1 MKPLVPAVKFSH
13 ELNPQQLE
21 VVENAEGPC
30 LVLAGAGSGK
40 TKVLVYRLAYLLKQG
55 VSAAE
60 ILLATFS
67 NRASRHMI
75 QRAEMLL
82 GLNLKSL
89 WAGTFHHIANII
101 LRREA
106 EKAGYKN
113 NFTII
118 DREDAKDLIQDVLEE
133 LGILKS
139 DKLFPKK
146 DIILNIWSLAR
157 NSRKNLEEIIAGRYS
172 YLEEFGPSIKKAL
185 HLFQKRKKEA
195 NLMDFDDLLVFW
207 LALMEN
213 KSLRDK
219 YAQTFRYILVDE
231 YQDTNRIQFE
241 ILKKIS
247 SYWHNI
253 LVVGDDAQSIYS
265 FRAAEIR
272 NILDFPRHFSPGK
285 IFKLEINYRSTPQIL
300 AVANASI
307 NQNKNQFPKTLKA
320 ERKEG
325 PLPLIITARDIYQ
338 QAEFICQKV
347 KQLCQE
353 GLDLSQ
359 MAVLFRSRYN
369 ALELEVELMK
379 QNIPYIVRG
388 GLRFFEQAHIKD
400 ILSFL
405 KIVVNPQDELSFK
418 RALCLEKGIGRKGA
432 QRIWKYLVK
441 DNYSKEKIEKLLPKN
456 QKEGFRKFWEIFAYL
471 KTNPSPSD
479 AISWLIEKYRDYCY
493 FNFDNPS
500 ERILDLEELSRL
512 AHNFANLEE
521 FLAELS
527 SYEDFKGERNRP
539 AQDSSQSL
547 VLSTIHQAKGLE
559 WNTVFILSLNEYDF
573 PHPKSIEEDNLEE
586 ERRLFYVAI
595 TRTKYR
601 LYLLYF
607 QRRYSSQEGFVL
619 CRPSVFLTELPS
631 HILETATLNNNQDI
645 YY

>member
-1 MKPLVPAVKFSH
+1 MKPLVPAVNFSH

-21 VVENAEGPC
+21 VVEKAEGPC

-67 NRASRHMI
+67 NKASRHMI

-157 NSRKNLEEIIAGRYS
+157 NSRKNLEEIIAERYS

-185 HLFQKRKKEA
+185 YLFQKRKKEA

-213 KSLRDK
+213 KPLRDK
-219 YAQTFRYILVDE
+219 YAQAFRYILVDE

-265 FRAAEIR
+265 FRAAEIK
-272 NILDFPRHFSPGK
+272 NILDFPRHFSPSK

-307 NQNKNQFPKTLKA
+307 NQNQRKFPKTLKT
-320 ERKEG
+320 ERRDG
-325 PLPLIITARDIYQ
+325 PLPTVIIARDIYQ
-338 QAEFICQKV
+338 QAEFICEKV
-347 KQLCQE
+347 KQLYGE
-353 GLDLSQ
+353 GMSLSQ
-359 MAVLFRSRYN
+359 IAVLFRSRYN
-369 ALELEVELMK
+369 TLELEVELIK

-405 KIVVNPQDELSFK
+405 KIIANPQDELSFK

-432 QRIWKYLVK
+432 QRIWKYLIK
-441 DNYSKEKIEKLLPKN
+441 DNYSPKKIEKLLPKN
-456 QKEGFRKFWEIFAYL
+456 QKEGFKEFWQAFSYL
-471 KTNPSPSD
+471 KNNPRPSA
-479 AISWLIEKYRDYCY
+479 AINWLIKKYRDYCY
-493 FNFDNPS
+493 LNFDNPQ
-500 ERILDLEELSRL
+500 ERLLDLEELSKL
-512 AHNFANLEE
+512 GSNFTSIEE
-521 FLAELS
+521 FLVELS
-527 SYEDFKGERNRP
+527 SYEDFKGEKGRNTQAP
-539 AQDSSQSL
+539 SESL

-559 WNTVFILSLNEYDF
+559 WNTVFIVSLNEYDF
-573 PHPKSIEEDNLEE
+573 PHPKSLEEDNLEE

-607 QRRYSSQEGFVL
+607 QRRYSFQQGFTIS
-619 CRPSVFLTELPS
+619 RPSLFLTELPPQ
-631 HILETATLNNNQDI
+631 ILETVNLNPNQNI

>member
-1 MKPLVPAVKFSH
+1 
-13 ELNPQQLE
+13 
-21 VVENAEGPC
+21 
-30 LVLAGAGSGK
+30 
-40 TKVLVYRLAYLLKQG
+40 
-55 VSAAE
+55 
-60 ILLATFS
+60 
-67 NRASRHMI
+67 
-75 QRAEMLL
+75 
-82 GLNLKSL
+82 
-89 WAGTFHHIANII
+89 
-101 LRREA
+101 
-106 EKAGYKN
+106 
-113 NFTII
+113 
-118 DREDAKDLIQDVLEE
+118 
-133 LGILKS
+133 
-139 DKLFPKK
+139 
-146 DIILNIWSLAR
+146 
-157 NSRKNLEEIIAGRYS
+157 
-172 YLEEFGPSIKKAL
+172 
-185 HLFQKRKKEA
+185 
-195 NLMDFDDLLVFW
+195 MDFDDLLVFW

-272 NILDFPRHFSPGK
+272 NILDFPRHFSPSK

-307 NQNKNQFPKTLKA
+307 NHNKNQFPKTLKA

-325 PLPLIITARDIYQ
+325 PLPLIITTRDIYQ

-359 MAVLFRSRYN
+359 IAVLFRSRYN

-479 AISWLIEKYRDYCY
+479 AISQLIEKYRDYCY

-527 SYEDFKGERNRP
+527 SYEDFKGERNRST
-539 AQDSSQSL
+539 QDSSQSL